1 MKLKAQI
8 VLVLVLVIALIAVGL
23 GFQQIRAIR
32 NSIAVETETAGSIG
46 TQMLSRVNE
55 IYQAQGARPMQR
67 FLTRLGRLR
76 AHDIVLLDEFGFVIY
91 RTPATSYLE
100 DDNVPEWFTRVVS
113 PKTEASEFKIQGA
126 KLLVRTD
133 GSRAISRAWQEFRLL
148 FATIVAGFIIMS
160 LLAWWLVDRALRP
173 FDKVT
178 TALRAV
184 GQGNYQTR
192 LPEFQS
198 AEARVVGQSFN
209 HMVSNLEISM
219 AAIEAEAL
227 AKSELQKNRELT
239 QAIRQRIENEHR
251 TLAQELHDELGQ
263 HVTAI
268 KSMGMSILRR
278 ESGGGATAK
287 TAGHIVESADSIHA
301 AIRHMLVHLRPA
313 SLDQFGLIDALED
326 LVSDWGVKH
335 PTKNFNLNYSDLP
348 KNIPSDVSTVI
359 YRIAQEALTN
369 AIRHSGADRINVQLE
384 ADNTHLYLTVKD
396 NGHGIKHAGEP
407 GFGITGMKERAAAA
421 SGIVSVDSVTTGCTV
436 SLQLPFLPHA
446 PQLQQ
451 VSDL

>member
-32 NSIAVETETAGSIG
+32 NSIAVETETAG
-46 TQMLSRVNE
+46 
-55 IYQAQGARPMQR
+55 
-67 FLTRLGRLR
+67 
-76 AHDIVLLDEFGFVIY
+76 FVIY

-100 DDNVPEWFTRVVS
+100 DTNVPEWFTRAVS
-113 PKTEASEFKIQGA
+113 PKTEVREFQIQGA
-126 KLLVRTD
+126 KLLVRTK
-133 GSRAISRAWQEFRLL
+133 GSRAISRAWQEFQLL
-148 FATIVAGFIIMS
+148 FVAIVAGFVVMS

-184 GQGNYQTR
+184 GQGDYQIR
-192 LPEFQS
+192 LPELRG
-198 AEARVVGQSFN
+198 AEAKVVGQSFN
-209 HMVSNLEISM
+209 HMVSNLSTSM
-219 AAIEAEAL
+219 AAIEAEAI

-251 TLAQELHDELGQ
+251 ALAHELHDELGQ

-268 KSMGMSILRR
+268 KSMGTSIVRR
-278 ESGGGATAK
+278 DTSGGATAK
-287 TAGHIVESADSIHA
+287 TAGHIVESANSIHA

-313 SLDQFGLIDALED
+313 SLDQFGLVDALED

-335 PTKNFNLNYSDLP
+335 PAKTFNLNYSDLP
-348 KNIPSDVSTVI
+348 EKIHSELSTVT

-369 AIRHSGADRINVQLE
+369 AIRHSGADRINVQLD
-384 ADNTHLYLTVKD
+384 ADTNYLYLSVKD
-396 NGHGIKHAGEP
+396 NGHGINPEDEP
-407 GFGITGMKERAAAA
+407 GFGITGMKERATAI
-421 SGIVSVDSVTTGCTV
+421 SGTLSVTSDTTGCTV
-436 SLQLPFLPHA
+436 SLQLPFHTSQA
-446 PQLQQ
+446 SQLQK
-451 VSDL
+451 VSEL